1 MSKHYLRQELEEVV
15 KRDASI
21 LDFIESGSLDG
32 IWYWD
37 LDQPDQEWIS
47 PQFWRTFG
55 YDPAEKEHLVSE
67 WQDMI
72 FQEDLK
78 KIEANLKTHFED
90 PAVPFNQTVR
100 YRHQD
105 GSTVWVKCRGM
116 AIRDDEGKPVRMLG
130 AHVDITDLVLAKE
143 SLEELSH
150 EYEKVFNGTQDAL
163 FLIEVLGEGQFRFI
177 RNNRSHQKLTGIALD
192 QLAGFTPQEMLGEEL
207 GDEVSQNYQ
216 RAVEANEPITY
227 EETLTLMGK
236 TIIWETTLTP
246 YLENHPPYIVGSAV
260 DITERKKLELKLE
273 QMANYDELTKLANRH
288 RMMQELEKAVQYQK
302 TKEEAETFA
311 LFFLDLDGFKQV
323 NDRYGHEMGDR
334 LLMEVADR
342 LRRLIQEP
350 NLVARIG
357 GDEFTGILW
366 NAAGPDELTD
376 VIDRIYDAVKEPIE
390 IEGRTLQIDASIGVV
405 LYPED
410 ADDPDTLLNQ
420 ADKEMYRMKRNK
432 QVQQ

>member
-1 MSKHYLRQELEEVV
+1 MSKHYLRQELEDVV

-37 LDQPDQEWIS
+37 LEQPDQEWIS

-100 YRHQD
+100 YCHQD

-116 AIRDDEGKPVRMLG
+116 AIRDDAGKPLRMLG

-163 FLIEVLGEGQFRFI
+163 FLIEVLGDGRFRFI
-177 RNNRSHQKLTGIALD
+177 RNNRSHQVRTGIELH
-192 QLAGFTPQEMLGEEL
+192 QLSGFTPQEMLGEEL

-216 RAVEANEPITY
+216 RAVDANEPITY
-227 EETLTLMGK
+227 EETLTLFGK

-246 YLENHPPYIVGSAV
+246 YLKSHPPYIVGSAV

-288 RMMQELEKAVQYQK
+288 RMMQELDKAVEHQK
-302 TKEEAETFA
+302 TKNEADTFA

-323 NDRYGHEMGDR
+323 NDSYGHEMGDR
-334 LLMEVADR
+334 LLMEVANR
-342 LRRLIQEP
+342 LRKLIQEP

-366 NAAGPDELTD
+366 DAAGQDELTE
-376 VIDRIYDAVKEPIE
+376 VIDRVYETVKEPVE
-390 IEGRTLQIDASIGVV
+390 IDGTFIQVDASIGVV
-405 LYPED
+405 LYPKD
-410 ADDPDTLLNQ
+410 ADDPDKLLNQ
-420 ADKEMYRMKRNK
+420 ADKEMYRMKRSK
-432 QVQQ
+432 QIKE